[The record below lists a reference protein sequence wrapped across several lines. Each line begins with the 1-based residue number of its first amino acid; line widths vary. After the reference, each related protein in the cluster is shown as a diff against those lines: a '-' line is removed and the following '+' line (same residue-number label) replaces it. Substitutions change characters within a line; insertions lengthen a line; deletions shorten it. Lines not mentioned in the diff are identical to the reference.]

1 MVNPKRLASRL
12 GRRFTKVGDGYLAR
26 DTVWSLTFE
35 FTSLAVA
42 TVAFTLLGRTL
53 GASGYGSYAALYA
66 IVAPLGTLAASGVT
80 LTLLQFGIRER
91 ERLESI
97 TRSCITMTLGI
108 GTVLSIIGVV
118 IASHVVPELDTVT
131 SLSFFIAEF
140 VSFPMIGICATATL
154 VGADYPSSVR
164 VKLQPLIARLAL
176 IAILFIADALTVR
189 SLGVG
194 YIILTTVLAATS
206 LFRLH
211 RRFGVSV
218 RPGTVSVA
226 HFRTS
231 AHYAGGNTGMSIQ
244 NDGDKAV
251 LASFRFQRD
260 TGLYSA
266 AYRIVQMGLLPVFS
280 FISVTHQ
287 RFLQNDGVHG
297 QQLRR
302 SIRFAAIA
310 TLFGMTFTVGL
321 IIFAPLIPTILG
333 SEFEDSVVMMR
344 VLAPVVV
351 LRGLTSF
358 PLNGLMG
365 LGKTGVRSLL
375 LLGSAGVS
383 MILYLSLI
391 PSLQWKGAAIGTLA
405 SEAFLATISW
415 IALIHYQRLS
425 NEAIAQHLDETVD
438 AEPTA
443 QSRDSM
449 SVGSAAAR
457 GSSSE

>member
-1 MVNPKRLASRL
+1 MVPKRLTGPIS
-12 GRRFTKVGDGYLAR
+12 RRFAKAGDSYLAR
-26 DTVWSLTFE
+26 DTGWSLTFE
-35 FTSLAVA
+35 FTALAVT

-53 GASGYGSYAALYA
+53 GATGYGSYAALYA

-91 ERLESI
+91 EQLEPI
-97 TRSCITMTLGI
+97 TRSCISMTLGI
-108 GTVLSIIGVV
+108 GTLLSIIGVL
-118 IASHVVPELDTVT
+118 IAGHVVPELDTLT
-131 SLSFFIAEF
+131 ALSFFIAEF

-154 VGADYPSSVR
+154 VGADYPSSVK
-164 VKLQPLIARLAL
+164 VKLQPLVARLAM
-176 IAILFIADALTVR
+176 IVVLFMVGGLTVR

-194 YIILTTVLAATS
+194 YIILTTVLAVFG

-211 RRFGVSV
+211 RRFDISIRPGRVSV
-218 RPGTVSVA
+218 D

-231 AHYAGGNTGMSIQ
+231 AHYAGGNTGLSIQ

-266 AYRIVQMGLLPVFS
+266 AYRIVQMGLLPLAS
-280 FISVTHQ
+280 FVSVTHQ
-287 RFLQNDGVHG
+287 RFLQNDAVHG

-302 SIRFAAIA
+302 SIQFAAI
-310 TLFGMTFTVGL
+310 TTIFGLAFVGGIML
-321 IIFAPLIPTILG
+321 FAPVIPAILG
-333 SEFEDSVVMMR
+333 HEFDDSVTMMR
-344 VLAPVVV
+344 VLAPMVV

-375 LLGSAGVS
+375 LLGSAAVS
-383 MILYLSLI
+383 MVLYLSLI

-405 SEAFLATISW
+405 SEAFLAAASW
-415 IALIHYQRLS
+415 CALVHYQRLT
-425 NEAIAQHLDETVD
+425 NEALTS
-438 AEPTA
+438 EPSNSPTRRVP
-443 QSRDSM
+443 QP
-449 SVGSAAAR
+449 V
-457 GSSSE
+457 